1 MNCPDN
7 TPVFDPCANDFQQ
20 ISCTAGLLA
29 PEAVRIF
36 NHNTRVL
43 ECLLGPKAEVIEFGL
58 VDTNQSGDLN
68 TYVTAGVDSNLTF
81 TLDTSN
87 PCSDR
92 ITLNPDGTFT
102 VDVN

>member
-1 MNCPDN
+1 MPCPDN

-20 ISCTAGLLA
+20 IPCDAGLLA

-36 NHNTRVL
+36 NHNTNAIQ
-43 ECLLGPKAEVIEFGL
+43 CIFGPKAEIIEFGEIG
-58 VDTNQSGDLN
+58 TNQSGDLN

-102 VDVN
+102 VEV